1 MSKYTTEVRYICEN
15 AAGYSESKGYG
26 DTEQII
32 ADSLSDIFNPYWEIF
47 DEDYRVTLETK
58 IIRHFYFREIGFETV
73 ALWKFK
79 LNATLAEIMPKYNKL
94 YELES
99 YKFNP
104 LWDTDISTTYGGQE
118 LKVRDTDN
126 VHQDNSTA
134 EQRKTGQ
141 DSTHLDGDEWSYY
154 SDTPQGSVGRLDDL
168 TYLTNAT
175 HDTTDNTTTT
185 TYGNTTNTSGN
196 TNGTDNT
203 DETIRTTNDFVRK
216 VSGKQ
221 GTITYGK
228 VVQDYINSLL
238 NIDAMIIAELEP
250 LFMQLW

>member
-1 MSKYTTEVRYICEN
+1 MSKYTTEVRFICETAN
-15 AAGYSESKGYG
+15 GLTESKGYSN
-26 DTEQII
+26 TEEII
-32 ADSLSDIFNPYWEIF
+32 AGALDSIFNPYWPIF

-73 ALWKFK
+73 GLWKFK
-79 LNATLAEIMPKYNKL
+79 LNATLDEIMPKYNKL

-104 LWDTDISTTYGGQE
+104 LWDTDITQDYGGNE

-126 VHQDNSTA
+126 IHQDNSTTH
-134 EQRKTGQ
+134 QGTSGQ
-141 DSTHLDGDEWSYY
+141 DKTTLRGDEWSYY

-175 HDTTDNTTTT
+175 HDTTNNVSTTQ
-185 TYGNTTNTSGN
+185 YGRNVDTNGN

-203 DETIRTTNDFVRK
+203 DETIRTTNDYIK
-216 VSGKQ
+216 KITGKQ

-228 VVQDYINSLL
+228 VVQDYVESLL

-250 LFMQLW
+250 LFMNLW

>member
-1 MSKYTTEVRYICEN
+1 MSKYTTEVRFICEE
-15 AAGYSESKGYG
+15 ATGHTESVGYG
-26 DTEQII
+26 DTEKVIEG
-32 ADSLSDIFNPYWEIF
+32 ALDSIFIPYWEIF
-47 DEDYRVTLETK
+47 DEDYRKTLEMK

-79 LNATLAEIMPKYNKL
+79 LNSTLSEIMPKYNKL

-104 LWDTDISTTYGGQE
+104 LWDTDITQDYGGNE

-134 EQRKTGQ
+134 EQKKTGQ
-141 DSTHLDGDEWSYY
+141 DRTHLDGDEWSYY

-185 TYGNTTNTSGN
+185 TYDNKTNTKGN

-203 DETIRTTNDFVRK
+203 DETIKTTNDYVK
-216 VSGKQ
+216 KISGKQ

-228 VVQDYINSLL
+228 VVQDYVNSLL

>member
-1 MSKYTTEVRYICEN
+1 MSKYTTEVRYICEQAN
-15 AAGYSESKGYG
+15 GLEESKGYN
-26 DTEQII
+26 DTETII
-32 ADSLSDIFNPYWEIF
+32 AGALSSIFNPYWPIF
-47 DEDYRVTLETK
+47 DETYRPVLEKK
-58 IIRHFYFREIGFETV
+58 ILRHFYFREIGFETA

-79 LNATLAEIMPKYNKL
+79 LNATLDEIMPKYNKL
-94 YELES
+94 YKLES
-99 YKFNP
+99 YNFNP
-104 LWDTDISTTYGGQE
+104 LWDTDITQDFGGE
-118 LKVRDTDN
+118 EYRVRDTDN
-126 VHQDNSTA
+126 VHQDNSTS
-134 EQRKTGQ
+134 QQQKTGQ
-141 DSTHLDGDEWSYY
+141 DSTRLQGDEWSYY

-185 TYGNTTNTSGN
+185 TYGNVTSASGN

-203 DETIRTTNDFVRK
+203 DESIRTTNDYVK
-216 VSGKQ
+216 KISGKQ

-228 VVQDYINSLL
+228 VVQDYVNSLL